1 MAKKITYWEL
11 IRDNHSFRKLWL
23 GQLVSNLGDWFS
35 TIAIYGI
42 IIELSG
48 SGQAIAG
55 VLIAKMLPN
64 FFVGPYA
71 GVIVDRFDRKK
82 IMIWSDLLRGVLAL
96 GFIFLNK
103 AEHLWIAYLLMILQM
118 VIGSFFEPARNAVI
132 PNITKRSEIVA
143 ANALA
148 GSTWSAMLAI
158 GAAIGG
164 VATALLG
171 RDMAFVIDA
180 GTFMLSAYFIWTIPS
195 LKARDHEEKKET
207 GAGFKQLM
215 AGIRYIK
222 EDIYKV
228 GLLFVKPGLALSGGI
243 LTLLPIFSENIMLT
257 PLLTTTTGLGLLY
270 ASRGVGAFIGPI
282 FVRNYFGESPRT
294 MRRAIGFGYLIT
306 AVSFMLFS
314 QAPNIWI
321 GSFFIMTGTFGG
333 ACIWFFS
340 TTLIHIE
347 VEDRYRGRFFA
358 LELAIFTLVISIS
371 TVAVG
376 WSLDNLPITAREVG
390 FRLALV
396 PIIPSA
402 LWFIFLFSYKKRR
415 GNKMSDKNWS
425 TVRRQGSI
433 TEGSELP
440 PSDIVED

>member
-1 MAKKITYWEL
+1 MAKRITYWEL
-11 IRDNHSFRKLWL
+11 LRDNESFRKLWL

-42 IIELSG
+42 IIQLSG

-55 VLIAKMLPN
+55 VIIAKMLPN

-82 IMIWSDLLRGVLAL
+82 IMIWSDILRGILAL
-96 GFIFLNK
+96 GFIFLSK
-103 AEHLWIAYLLMILQM
+103 PEHLWIAYFLMILQT
-118 VIGSFFEPARNAVI
+118 VLASFFEPARNAVI

-164 VATALLG
+164 AATALFG
-171 RDMAFVIDA
+171 IQTAFIIDA
-180 GTFMLSAYFIWTIPS
+180 GTFMLSAYFISTIPS
-195 LKARDHEEKKET
+195 LKAKDDELRKES
-207 GAGFKQLM
+207 GAGFSQLVE
-215 AGIRYIK
+215 GIKYIK
-222 EDIYKV
+222 DDVYKI

-243 LTLLPIFSENIMLT
+243 LTLFPFFSEKIMLT
-257 PLLTTTTGLGLLY
+257 PLLSTTAGLGLLY

-282 FVRNYFGESPRT
+282 FVRKYFGESPRI
-294 MRRAIGFGYLIT
+294 MRRTIGFGYLIISI
-306 AVSFMLFS
+306 SFILFS

-321 GSFFIMTGTFGG
+321 GSLFVMTGTFGG

-358 LELAIFTLVISIS
+358 LELSIFTLIISIS
-371 TVAVG
+371 TVVVG
-376 WSLDNLPITAREVG
+376 WSLDNLPLSAREVG

-396 PIIPSA
+396 PIIPA
-402 LWFIFLFSYKKRR
+402 LLWFIFLFSYKKRR
-415 GNKMSDKNWS
+415 GDKMSDKNW
-425 TVRRQGSI
+425 TAVHGQASI

>member
-1 MAKKITYWEL
+1 MPKKITYWEL

-96 GFIFLNK
+96 GFIFLSK
-103 AEHLWIAYLLMILQM
+103 AEHLWIAYLLMVLQM
-118 VIGSFFEPARNAVI
+118 VLGSFFEPARNAVI

-195 LKARDHEEKKET
+195 LKAKDHEEKKAT
-207 GAGFKQLM
+207 GAGFSQLV

-243 LTLLPIFSENIMLT
+243 LTLLPVFSEKIMIT
-257 PLLTTTTGLGLLY
+257 PLLTTTAGLGLLY

-282 FVRNYFGESPRT
+282 FVRNYFGESPRI
-294 MRRAIGFGYLIT
+294 MRRTIGFGYLIISI
-306 AVSFMLFS
+306 SFMLFS

-358 LELAIFTLVISIS
+358 LELAIFTLIISIS

-376 WSLDNLPITAREVG
+376 WSLDNLHLTAREVS

-396 PIIPSA
+396 PFIPA
-402 LWFIFLFSYKKRR
+402 LLWFIFLFSYKKRR

-440 PSDIVED
+440 ASDIVED